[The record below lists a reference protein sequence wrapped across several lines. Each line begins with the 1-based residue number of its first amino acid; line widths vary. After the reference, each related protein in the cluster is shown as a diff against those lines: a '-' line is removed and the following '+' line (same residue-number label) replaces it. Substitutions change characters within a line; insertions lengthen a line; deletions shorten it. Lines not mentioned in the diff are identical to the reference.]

1 MNRTTCLLIL
11 SLNIIN
17 LLGCANPTIVET
29 VQNGDYDMDCVE
41 LTMAIAEAKYFRK
54 EAQSEKGMTGG
65 NVTRAI
71 LLWPT
76 ILGTYSNANQ
86 ATQAA
91 DTRIVHLSRINEEK
105 CGHQPGEND
114 EVLFWEKV
122 KEKNT
127 IVMYKVYLS
136 VYPEGTFAE
145 DAQSKLNELN
155 MQKQDENIEN
165 KEGK

>member
-1 MNRTTCLLIL
+1 MNRTTCLIIL
-11 SLNIIN
+11 SLIIIN
-17 LLGCANPTIVET
+17 LLGCANPMVVET

-54 EAQSEKGMTGG
+54 EAQSKKGMTGG

-76 ILGTYSNANQ
+76 ILGTYSNANE
-86 ATQAA
+86 AIQAA
-91 DTRIVHLSRINEEK
+91 DTRIVHLSSIKAEK

-114 EVLFWEKV
+114 EVLFWKRV

-145 DAQSKLNELN
+145 AAQLELNELN